1 MTVASAM
8 AELNDQTNTTTSIT
22 LFYYVKSYGART
34 EDADKLNDFII
45 EKSGAIQFYVNS
57 KTNVSNNFYII
68 FSQIIF
74 FSVLVKK

>member
-8 AELNDQTNTTTSIT
+8 AELNNQTNTTTSIT

-34 EDADKLNDFII
+34 KDADKLNNFII

-68 FSQIIF
+68 Y